1 MQIASELLLDF
12 ALSGTELDGHR
23 PTDEN
28 LSVLAVVTHKS
39 AGATGFDEIFVSVR
53 LHVLL
58 LDGAN
63 T

>member
-1 MQIASELLLDF
+1 MQMASEPLLDF
-12 ALSGTELDGHR
+12 ALNGTELDGHR
-23 PTDEN
+23 PTEEN
-28 LSVLAVVTHKS
+28 FMDLAVVMHKR

-53 LHVLL
+53 PHVLL